1 MLDNYLIVHKSLL
14 PDCVEKVLEVRHILD
29 RGEAKDVTEAIKIAG
44 ISRTTY
50 YKYKD
55 MVLEPSMLNRGRTA
69 VITTVLSHEPGT
81 LSDLLARISSAGC
94 SIITITQAVP
104 INGKAGLIISLDI
117 SNINTSPDEFFKS
130 LGAKLLAME

>member
-1 MLDNYLIVHKSLL
+1 MYENYLIVHKSLL

-29 RGEAKDVTEAIKIAG
+29 RGEAKDVTEAIKKAG

-55 MVLEPSMLNRGRTA
+55 MVLEPSTLRSGRTA
-69 VITTVLSHEPGT
+69 VITTVLSDKPGT
-81 LSDLLARISSAGC
+81 LSDLLTKISGAGC

-117 SNINTSPDEFFKS
+117 SNLSSSPEDFFKS
-130 LGAKLLAME
+130 IGAKLLAME